1 MRKSSHSFAAAL
13 TVIALIAAL
22 VVSALGM
29 VDFMFF
35 LKNKF
40 VFIHMTICFVIAL
53 LCLIIVLRKDR
64 SSGIM
69 FYLIMF
75 LYALELLGTGILVP
89 LVEWPG
95 AILKCSVIA
104 LSALVFIGLMVFNGK
119 WRNYFFARPLI
130 SVLVAIELA
139 IAFATV
145 FAYKDAFFAD
155 TNLILWSAFMRPII
169 LASIALSYEF
179 HMRARNYIVD

>member
-40 VFIHMTICFVIAL
+40 VFI
-53 LCLIIVLRKDR
+53 
-64 SSGIM
+64 
-69 FYLIMF
+69 
-75 LYALELLGTGILVP
+75 LELLGTGILVP

-119 WRNYFFARPLI
+119 WRNYFFARPLLF
-130 SVLVAIELA
+130 SGLHSCVPSYLPQSLC
-139 IAFATV
+139 
-145 FAYKDAFFAD
+145 
-155 TNLILWSAFMRPII
+155 LMS
-169 LASIALSYEF
+169 SI
-179 HMRARNYIVD
+179 